1 MYQSIDN
8 EDAAETA
15 PETGLA
21 TAWLWSSAFAGL
33 SLIVI
38 VGWLYSTTLNAS
50 VGQSDPISPEP
61 EARLTYL
68 RALSETDPAL
78 RRARL
83 TDFLSQYP
91 SNPRNRAVQA
101 QLGVLDAAADR
112 DWQATLT
119 TAYDPRVEKDQR
131 RTAVAAYQAQWGRYL
146 GARDREIEQ
155 LLADITAMPMGD
167 DIPDRTLPRD
177 EEAYI
182 GVPNDRLAGDRFG
195 IEPSVIYRTSI
206 DTREPFFRVS
216 GGLVGDVIG
225 PRVARNSTPR
235 YPRRAQRRGVEAVV
249 TLSLTVDAA
258 GRVSLVELIDVKA
271 DRYADDFVKEAER
284 AALRTR
290 FDPRTL
296 GGVPIEAAGIQKR
309 YRFELD

>member
-8 EDAAETA
+8 ENTEEAA
-15 PETGLA
+15 PKTGLA
-21 TAWLWSSAFAGL
+21 TPWLWSSALAGL

-38 VGWLYSTTLNAS
+38 IGWLYSTTLSATM
-50 VGQSDPISPEP
+50 GQSDPISPEP
-61 EARLTYL
+61 EARMTYL
-68 RALSETDPAL
+68 RALSESDPAL

-83 TDFLSQYP
+83 SDFLSQYP
-91 SNPRNRAVQA
+91 DNPRERAVRA
-101 QLGVLDAAADR
+101 QLSVLDSAADR

-119 TAYDPRVEKDQR
+119 TAYDPRVDKELR

-146 GARDREIEQ
+146 GARDREIEK
-155 LLADITAMPMGD
+155 LLADITAMPTGD
-167 DIPDRTLPRD
+167 EIPDRTLPRD
-177 EEAYI
+177 EEAYAGI
-182 GVPNDRLAGDRFG
+182 PNDRLAGDPFG
-195 IEPSVIYRTSI
+195 IEPSVIFRPSR
-206 DTREPFFRVS
+206 DSREPFRDL
-216 GGLVGDVIG
+216 GGDIIG
-225 PRVARNSTPR
+225 PRVTRNPTPR
-235 YPRRAQRRGVEAVV
+235 YPRRAERRGVEAVV
-249 TLSLTVDAA
+249 TLSLTVDTA
-258 GRVSLVELIDVKA
+258 GRVAMVELIDVEA

>member
-1 MYQSIDN
+1 MYQSIDS

-21 TAWLWSSAFAGL
+21 TAWLWSSALAGL

-38 VGWLYSTTLNAS
+38 VGWLYSTTLSAS
-50 VGQSDPISPEP
+50 VGQGDPISPEP
-61 EARLTYL
+61 EARMTYL

-91 SNPRNRAVQA
+91 GNPRDRAVRA

-119 TAYDPRVEKDQR
+119 TAYDPRVEKELR
-131 RTAVAAYQAQWGRYL
+131 RKAVGAYQAQWGRYL
-146 GARDREIEQ
+146 GARDREVEQ
-155 LLADITAMPMGD
+155 LLADIAAMPTGD

-177 EEAYI
+177 EEAYVGI
-182 GVPNDRLAGDRFG
+182 PNDRLAGDPYG
-195 IEPSVIYRTSI
+195 IEPRVIFRPSI
-206 DTREPFFRVS
+206 ATRDPASRLGDPLS
-216 GGLVGDVIG
+216 GDIIG
-225 PRVARNSTPR
+225 PRVARNATPR
-235 YPRRAQRRGVEAVV
+235 YPRRAERRGVEAVV

-258 GRVSLVELIDVKA
+258 GRVSLVELIDVEA
-271 DRYADDFVKEAER
+271 DRYADEFVKEAER